1 MARNGHGTGPRRAP
15 RWRGRRSQPQQNLV
29 RHGRCAAPSRG
40 DHGPVLEILFVD
52 IDPDLLGD
60 LTVVGRVLSIVRR
73 DDGTTET
80 YGDVGVVEE
89 LDSGSRLFVDAWQA
103 HKPAATERPGDGL
116 PWDSPGFTPPDRP
129 PP

>member
-1 MARNGHGTGPRRAP
+1 M
-15 RWRGRRSQPQQNLV
+15 
-29 RHGRCAAPSRG
+29 
-40 DHGPVLEILFVD
+40 LEILFVD

-60 LTVVGRVLSIVRR
+60 LTVVGRVPPRVVVVRAEADTLDRVADSARLSIVRR

-89 LDSGSRLFVDAWQA
+89 LDSGARLFVDAWQA